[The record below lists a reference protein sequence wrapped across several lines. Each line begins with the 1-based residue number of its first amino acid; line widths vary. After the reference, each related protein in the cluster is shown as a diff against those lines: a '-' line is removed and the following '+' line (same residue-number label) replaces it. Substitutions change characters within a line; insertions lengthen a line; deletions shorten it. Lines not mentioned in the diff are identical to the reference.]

1 MFYRPG
7 GSATRINNQNDTVYA
22 DFVGG
27 ATGWLP
33 VSKGNTISVNI
44 ARASLLFVSAA
55 ASTITPNPVAPE
67 VQVIMEMKMY
77 GGDPDA
83 SARPIDQ
90 WQNIVVATSRRAHR
104 EGWARLRIVNIN
116 NSQGT
121 AGVVMDMQVA
131 RTGDV
136 GAST

>member
-1 MFYRPG
+1 LFYRPG

-44 ARASLLFVSAA
+44 ARALLAFVSSAQ
-55 ASTITPNPVAPE
+55 STITPSPVAPE
-67 VQVIMEMKMY
+67 VQVIMEMKLY

-116 NSQGT
+116 NSEGT
-121 AGVVMDMQVA
+121 GIVMDMQIA

>member
-7 GSATRINNQNDTVYA
+7 GNAKRINVQYDSVYTDA
-22 DFVGG
+22 IGG

-44 ARASLLFVSAA
+44 SRASIVFQSAA
-55 ASTITPNPVAPE
+55 NSRVTPSYVAPE
-67 VQVIMEMKMY
+67 VQVIMEMKLF

-83 SARPIDQ
+83 AAVPADQ
-90 WQNIVVATSRRAHR
+90 WQNAVVATSRRAHR
-104 EGWARLRIVNIN
+104 DGWMRLRVVNIN
-116 NSQGT
+116 NGDGT
-121 AGVVMDMQVA
+121 GVRMDMQVS

-136 GAST
+136 GATT

>member
-1 MFYRPG
+1 LFYRPG
-7 GSATRINNQNDTVYA
+7 GSSTRINNQNDTVYA

-44 ARASLLFVSAA
+44 ARASLAFVSAA
-55 ASTITPNPVAPE
+55 SSTITPSPVAPE
-67 VQVIMEMKMY
+67 VQVIMEMKLY
-77 GGDPDA
+77 GIDPDS

-90 WQNIVVATSRRAHR
+90 WQNMVVATSRRAHR

-116 NSQGT
+116 NSEGT
-121 AGVVMDMQVA
+121 GVVVDMQIA

>member
-7 GSATRINNQNDTVYA
+7 GSATRINSQSDTVYA
-22 DFVGG
+22 DSVGG

-44 ARASLLFVSAA
+44 ARASLAFVSAA
-55 ASTITPNPVAPE
+55 SSTITPNPVAPE
-67 VQVIMEMKMY
+67 VQVIMEMKLY
-77 GGDPDA
+77 GVDPDV

-104 EGWARLRIVNIN
+104 EGWVRLRIVNIN
-116 NSQGT
+116 NSEGT
-121 AGVVMDMQVA
+121 GVVMDMQIA

>member
-1 MFYRPG
+1 MLYRPG

-44 ARASLLFVSAA
+44 ARASLAFVSAA
-55 ASTITPNPVAPE
+55 SSTITPNVNAPE
-67 VQVIMEMKMY
+67 VQVVMEMKMY

-104 EGWARLRIVNIN
+104 EGWVRLRIVNIN
-116 NSQGT
+116 NSEST
-121 AGVVMDMQVA
+121 GVVMDMQIA

>member
-7 GSATRINNQNDTVYA
+7 GSATRISTQNDTVYA
-22 DFVGG
+22 DSVGG

-44 ARASLLFVSAA
+44 ARASLAFVSAV
-55 ASTITPNPVAPE
+55 SSLITPSPVAPE

-77 GGDPDA
+77 GGDPDS

-116 NSQGT
+116 NAEGT
-121 AGVVMDMQVA
+121 GVVMDMQIA

>member
-7 GSATRINNQNDTVYA
+7 GSATRISNQTDTVYA
-22 DFVGG
+22 DSVNG

-44 ARASLLFVSAA
+44 ARASLLFVTAA
-55 ASTITPNPVAPE
+55 QSTITPSPVAPE

-77 GGDPDA
+77 GGDPDV

-104 EGWARLRIVNIN
+104 EGWARLRIVDIN
-116 NSQGT
+116 NNEGT
-121 AGVVMDMQVA
+121 GVVMDMQIA

>member
-22 DFVGG
+22 DSVGG

-44 ARASLLFVSAA
+44 ARASLAFVTAA
-55 ASTITPNPVAPE
+55 ASTITPSPVAPE
-67 VQVIMEMKMY
+67 AQVIMEMKMY

-116 NSQGT
+116 NSEGT
-121 AGVVMDMQVA
+121 GIVMDMQIA

>member
-1 MFYRPG
+1 MFFRPG
-7 GSATRINNQNDTVYA
+7 GSATRIIAQLDTVYSDA
-22 DFVGG
+22 IGG

-44 ARASLLFVSAA
+44 ARAALTFQSVAQSL
-55 ASTITPNPVAPE
+55 ITPSPIAPE
-67 VQVIMEMKMY
+67 VQVVMEAKMF
-77 GGDPDA
+77 GGDPDG

-90 WQNIVVATSRRAHR
+90 WQNLVVATSRRAHR
-104 EGWARLRIVNIN
+104 DGWVRLRILNIN
-116 NSQGT
+116 NGDGT
-121 AGVVMDMQVA
+121 GVVMDMQIS

>member
-1 MFYRPG
+1 LFYRPG

-44 ARASLLFVSAA
+44 ARASLAFVTAA
-55 ASTITPNPVAPE
+55 ASTITPNVNAPE
-67 VQVIMEMKMY
+67 VQAVMEMKMY

-104 EGWARLRIVNIN
+104 EGWVRLRIVNIN
-116 NSQGT
+116 NSEGT
-121 AGVVMDMQVA
+121 GVVMDMQIA

>member
-7 GSATRINNQNDTVYA
+7 GSATRISNQTDTVYA
-22 DFVGG
+22 DSING

-44 ARASLLFVSAA
+44 ARASLAFVSAA
-55 ASTITPNPVAPE
+55 SSTITPSPVAPE
-67 VQVIMEMKMY
+67 VQVIMEMKLY
-77 GGDPDA
+77 GVDPDV

-104 EGWARLRIVNIN
+104 EGWTRLRIVNIN
-116 NSQGT
+116 NAEGT
-121 AGVVMDMQVA
+121 GVVMDMQIA

>member
-7 GSATRINNQNDTVYA
+7 GSATRINNQYDTVYA

-33 VSKGNTISVNI
+33 VSKGNTVSINV
-44 ARASLLFVSAA
+44 ARASLAFVSAA
-55 ASTITPNPVAPE
+55 ASTITPSPVAPE

-116 NSQGT
+116 NSENT
-121 AGVVMDMQVA
+121 GVVMDMQVA

>member
-7 GSATRINNQNDTVYA
+7 GSASRINNQNDTVYA
-22 DFVGG
+22 DSVNG

-44 ARASLLFVSAA
+44 ARASLAFVSAA
-55 ASTITPNPVAPE
+55 ASTITPSPVAPE

-116 NSQGT
+116 NSEGT
-121 AGVVMDMQVA
+121 GVVMDMQVA

>member
-22 DFVGG
+22 DSVNG

-44 ARASLLFVSAA
+44 ARASLAFVSAA
-55 ASTITPNPVAPE
+55 ASTITPNPIAPE

-104 EGWARLRIVNIN
+104 EGWTRLRIVNIN
-116 NSQGT
+116 NSEGT
-121 AGVVMDMQVA
+121 GVVMDMQIA

>member
-1 MFYRPG
+1 M
-7 GSATRINNQNDTVYA
+7 YA
-22 DFVGG
+22 DYVGG

-44 ARASLLFVSAA
+44 ARASLVFVTAA
-55 ASTITPNPVAPE
+55 ASIITPNVNAPE
-67 VQVIMEMKMY
+67 VQVVMEMKMY

-104 EGWARLRIVNIN
+104 EGWIRLRIVNIN
-116 NSQGT
+116 NSEST
-121 AGVVMDMQVA
+121 GVVMDMQIA

>member
-7 GSATRINNQNDTVYA
+7 GSATRISVQNDTVYA
-22 DFVGG
+22 DSVNG

-44 ARASLLFVSAA
+44 ARASLAFVTAA
-55 ASTITPNPVAPE
+55 ASTITPSYVAPE
-67 VQVIMEMKMY
+67 AQVVMEMKMY
-77 GGDPDA
+77 GGDPDS

-90 WQNIVVATSRRAHR
+90 WQNIVVASSRRAHR
-104 EGWARLRIVNIN
+104 EGWVRLRIVNIN
-116 NSQGT
+116 NSEGT
-121 AGVVMDMQVA
+121 GVVMDMQIA

>member
-7 GSATRINNQNDTVYA
+7 GSASRINNQNDTVYA

-44 ARASLLFVSAA
+44 ARASLAFVSAA
-55 ASTITPNPVAPE
+55 SSTITPSPVAPE

-116 NSQGT
+116 NAEST
-121 AGVVMDMQVA
+121 GVVMDMQIA

>member
-1 MFYRPG
+1 LFYRPG

-44 ARASLLFVSAA
+44 ARASLAFVSAA
-55 ASTITPNPVAPE
+55 SSTITPNPVAPE
-67 VQVIMEMKMY
+67 VQVIMEMKLY
-77 GGDPDA
+77 GIDPDA

-104 EGWARLRIVNIN
+104 EGWVRLRIVNIN
-116 NSQGT
+116 NSEGT
-121 AGVVMDMQVA
+121 GVVMDMQVA

>member
-1 MFYRPG
+1 LFYRPG
-7 GSATRINNQNDTVYA
+7 GSATRINNQSDTVYA
-22 DFVGG
+22 DSVGG

-33 VSKGNTISVNI
+33 VSKGNTISINI
-44 ARASLLFVSAA
+44 ARASLAFVSAA
-55 ASTITPNPVAPE
+55 SSTITPNPVAPE
-67 VQVIMEMKMY
+67 VQVIMEMKLY
-77 GGDPDA
+77 GIDPDA

-104 EGWARLRIVNIN
+104 EGWVRLRIVNIN
-116 NSQGT
+116 NSEGT
-121 AGVVMDMQVA
+121 GVVMDMQIA

>member
-7 GSATRINNQNDTVYA
+7 GSTTRINVQNDTVYA
-22 DFVGG
+22 DSING

-44 ARASLLFVSAA
+44 ARASLAFVSAA
-55 ASTITPNPVAPE
+55 SSVITPSVIAPE
-67 VQVIMEMKMY
+67 AQVVMEMKMY
-77 GGDPDA
+77 GVDSDA

-104 EGWARLRIVNIN
+104 EGWVRLRIVNIN
-116 NSQGT
+116 NSEGT
-121 AGVVMDMQVA
+121 GIVMDMQIA

>member
-7 GSATRINNQNDTVYA
+7 GSATRINTQYDSVYSDA
-22 DFVGG
+22 IGG

-44 ARASLLFVSAA
+44 ARASLVFQSAA
-55 ASTITPNPVAPE
+55 QSQIIPSHIAPE
-67 VQVIMEMKMY
+67 VQVVMEMKMF
-77 GGDPDA
+77 GGDPNSA
-83 SARPIDQ
+83 ARPADQ

-104 EGWARLRIVNIN
+104 DGWMRLKIVNIN
-116 NSQGT
+116 NADGT
-121 AGVVMDMQVA
+121 GVVMDMQIS
-131 RTGDV
+131 RTGDA